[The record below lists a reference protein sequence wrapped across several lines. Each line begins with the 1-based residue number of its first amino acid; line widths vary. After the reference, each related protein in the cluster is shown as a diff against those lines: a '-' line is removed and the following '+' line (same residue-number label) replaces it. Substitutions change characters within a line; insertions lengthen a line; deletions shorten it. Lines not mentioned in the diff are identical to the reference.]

1 MTYRSICSMT
11 DLNATWLQEL
21 YNCFCKTK
29 LAEKLSNIGYAQ
41 DCNNM
46 ALSPAIRSAIVT
58 QHNQLR
64 SSLAK
69 GLEPTVRG
77 ENAPSGKNIYKLS
90 YDCKLEAQAQ
100 KWSNECT
107 FQHSNIALRNASEN
121 LFWAWGNDISAGI
134 ELNNSIRGKKPKRS
148 ENFDMAQKNA
158 LEDISA
164 RTPDKQ
170 RASHKTQLNAA
181 VQILTTIK
189 VLLLM
194 ITEVLWHLQQNY
206 TS

>member
-1 MTYRSICSMT
+1 
-11 DLNATWLQEL
+11 
-21 YNCFCKTK
+21 
-29 LAEKLSNIGYAQ
+29 
-41 DCNNM
+41 M

-121 LFWAWGNDISAGI
+121 LFWAWGNDISA
-134 ELNNSIRGKKPKRS
+134 
-148 ENFDMAQKNA
+148 
-158 LEDISA
+158 
-164 RTPDKQ
+164 
-170 RASHKTQLNAA
+170 
-181 VQILTTIK
+181 VTTIPK
-189 VLLLM
+189 AISWWWNELSL
-194 ITEVLWHLQQNY
+194 IGISDPQNRL
-206 TS
+206 TFDVFRSGVGHFTAVWMLPFF